1 MKYIGLAL
9 LLFLSLSFIMCTEEG
24 ESKVKSYKRTDVS
37 DFHMYKGSPSGAEE
51 ITFAHDTIRNNQA
64 SIYFRGQ
71 YAVAGS
77 IYIDESFEFH
87 EGKATCVFRDSVTNQ
102 TKTIV
107 ADYEFR
113 NDSLYVHKSEGTWYP
128 IAPGNIDSLYQTM
141 ALSRYANEDKTDYI
155 VQRKNKHL
163 TNLDEVLKEA
173 GYADRNAM
181 TDPTDTIMWC
191 NVKYIYK

>member
-1 MKYIGLAL
+1 
-9 LLFLSLSFIMCTEEG
+9 
-24 ESKVKSYKRTDVS
+24 
-37 DFHMYKGSPSGAEE
+37 MYKGSPSGAEE
-51 ITFAHDTIRNNQA
+51 ITFAHDTIRSSQA

-77 IYIDESFEFH
+77 IYVDESFEFH
-87 EGKATCVFRDSVTNQ
+87 EGKATCVFYDSVTSR

-113 NDSLYVHKSEGTWYP
+113 NDSLYVHKSDGTWYP
-128 IAPGNIDSLYQTM
+128 IAPGSVDSLYQTM
-141 ALSRYANEDKTDYI
+141 ALFRYANEDKTDYI
-155 VQRKNKHL
+155 IQRKNKHL
-163 TNLDEVLKEA
+163 ADLDEALKEA
-173 GYADRNAM
+173 GYSDRNAM